1 MPVEMTPLPRGNH
14 GLSRAAVAESQRLRL
29 LRAMAEV
36 MAMQGYARTSVA
48 DVLRRARVSRE
59 TFYELFDSKEDC
71 FLGAFELAYH
81 HIGHAIAAGG
91 AGAGAASDPEEP
103 APIDRLAVVLGQY
116 LNAIAADIPA
126 ARVFLIEVYAAGDA
140 ALKRRLALQNGL
152 VEIIAALMDTDDPDD
167 RFAIEAFV
175 AATGAL
181 VTARVAA
188 GDADTVRDLHGPLMT
203 LAGRVG
209 IGQPA
214 AADAG
219 QANQ

>member
-1 MPVEMTPLPRGNH
+1 MPVEMTPLPPGKH
-14 GLSRAAVAESQRLRL
+14 GLSRSEVAESQRMRL

-36 MAMQGYARTSVA
+36 MATKGYARTSVA

-81 HIGHAIAAGG
+81 HIGQAIAA
-91 AGAGAASDPEEP
+91 AGAEAQTTPDSADD
-103 APIDRLAVVLGQY
+103 APIDRLAVVLQHY

-140 ALKRRLALQNGL
+140 ALERRLALQTGL
-152 VEIIAALMDTDDPDD
+152 VEIVAALIDTDDPDD

-175 AATGAL
+175 AATGSL
-181 VTARVAA
+181 VTARVASGGA
-188 GDADTVRDLHGPLMT
+188 DAVRDLHAPLMT
-203 LAGRVG
+203 LARRVG
-209 IGQPA
+209 L
-214 AADAG
+214 
-219 QANQ
+219 